1 MPVEAFSVEF
11 FPDEGDQL
19 VVSEGGEGAVHV
31 DEIIIDP
38 SLFLFPCVAAD
49 SGEAGDDGD
58 KFSLFAV
65 FDLDWLCCGREY
77 AHDGYHEYAGQNQN

>member
-31 DEIIIDP
+31 DEIIIDT

-65 FDLDWLCCGREY
+65 FDLYRLCCGREY